1 LAVSKISNGLGI
13 NNDKTNE
20 KLDPEGEEKS
30 LKMGI
35 GRKHQSLLSIM
46 MFHMII
52 SFFID
57 N

>member
-1 LAVSKISNGLGI
+1 LAVSKILNGLRI

-35 GRKHQSLLSIM
+35 EGNIRASSQ
-46 MFHMII
+46 
-52 SFFID
+52 
-57 N
+57 